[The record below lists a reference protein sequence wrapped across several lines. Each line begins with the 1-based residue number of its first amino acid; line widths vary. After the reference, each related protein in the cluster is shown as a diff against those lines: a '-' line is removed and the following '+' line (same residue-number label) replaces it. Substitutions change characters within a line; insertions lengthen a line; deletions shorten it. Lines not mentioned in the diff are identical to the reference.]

1 MIRNK
6 TKSIYSIL
14 TTTWFVIFL
23 MASTSHMGI
32 SHHLYISDNPYSQV
46 NLTEYNQNDNKDCP
60 WDYATLMASGDNTS
74 IDFSYTIDSDYYC
87 LVIYNQFYSSDI
99 YTSSDPRAPP
109 ELLS

>member
-32 SHHLYISDNPYSQV
+32 SHNLYIPSNPSSQV
-46 NLTEYNQNDNKDCP
+46 NLAENNQSDNKDCP
-60 WDYATLMASGDNTS
+60 WDYVTLMTGTYNTP
-74 IDFSYTIDSDYYC
+74 IDFSYTIDSDHYYS
-87 LVIYNQFYSSDI
+87 VIYNQFYSSDI

-109 ELLS
+109 EMLS